1 MRTQSLV
8 DALRSIL
15 TYANNFDRNN
25 AIFVFLFGAL
35 PAAGGS
41 AISFLL
47 GIAYVWAIISL
58 VMGRFPPRL
67 TRGDVWLCATF
78 TVFVAAILATALLG
92 ENRAAIPHYTFWLLP
107 FLSAWVIIPRLRAS
121 PGVDFLHCFIVGAAV
136 GAIGGMLVGLV
147 QVVVFDVR
155 PAGGAGNA
163 AIYGMMSLC
172 LAVTAGLNINHPVRN
187 FRLLALAGLAAGL
200 AAVVLSL
207 TRGVAMAAVPG
218 ILLLVAYAPRAWR
231 LSTRIAFI
239 ILALAIVVV
248 YAAADL
254 LQLRAVETLEEVQ
267 RVLAGRSSEN
277 IGERLRLWTAGV
289 KAIGESPV
297 WGYGIQNRMSEVAK
311 HLAGDG
317 LPIHDFTHA
326 HNAFISSMLDG
337 GVVVLAALLAVL
349 AMPTLIAWRAP
360 RGPDYR
366 KRLFLAAQIAIVYA
380 TCGLSQIMFKHDI
393 MDSFFIFTAVMVA
406 AGIAAASP
414 AAAPGETDTRS

>member
-1 MRTQSLV
+1 M
-8 DALRSIL
+8 
-15 TYANNFDRNN
+15 
-25 AIFVFLFGAL
+25 
-35 PAAGGS
+35 
-41 AISFLL
+41 
-47 GIAYVWAIISL
+47 
-58 VMGRFPPRL
+58 
-67 TRGDVWLCATF
+67 
-78 TVFVAAILATALLG
+78 
-92 ENRAAIPHYTFWLLP
+92 
-107 FLSAWVIIPRLRAS
+107 
-121 PGVDFLHCFIVGAAV
+121 
-136 GAIGGMLVGLV
+136 
-147 QVVVFDVR
+147 
-155 PAGGAGNA
+155 
-163 AIYGMMSLC
+163 
-172 LAVTAGLNINHPVRN
+172 
-187 FRLLALAGLAAGL
+187 
-200 AAVVLSL
+200 
-207 TRGVAMAAVPG
+207 
-218 ILLLVAYAPRAWR
+218 
-231 LSTRIAFI
+231 
-239 ILALAIVVV
+239 LALAIVVA

-311 HLAGDG
+311 YLAGDG

-406 AGIAAASP
+406 AGIAPASP
-414 AAAPGETDTRS
+414 ATAPGEPGTRS